1 VTVFTLAARNLTR
14 NKTRVILT
22 LVGVAVAVMAFVL
35 IRTVLWSW
43 EQGKDAA
50 AKDRIATRHKVTFVM
65 QLPHRYIDDIRNN
78 LVGKGIKQSTFMN
91 WFGGKDPKDEKNF
104 YAKIAVEDRTFL
116 DVYDEV
122 VLTPEAKQ
130 RWLEDPQGAIVG
142 INLAKKLGVKEGG
155 KVNVLGDIYPGMW
168 EFHVSGIYTSK
179 AKSFDESGLYFHWD
193 YLNNTLP
200 PGRKDQIGWIVSRV
214 DDASKSA
221 AMVTAVDKLFD
232 DRDIQTLTQSEREL
246 NASFLGMFA
255 ALLSVFNI
263 ASMVILAILGLILG
277 NTIAMGVR
285 ERTYEYGVLRAL
297 GFRPRH
303 IGVFV
308 MSEAV
313 LIGLLG
319 GVAGLVLALLIV
331 SGAGPALVQNT
342 GGMFP
347 YFEIDAPSAAMAVA
361 AAVAVALV
369 AGAVPAYRASRLE
382 VVTALRRVG

>member
-1 VTVFTLAARNLTR
+1 MTVLTLAARNLTR
-14 NKTRVILT
+14 NRTRVILT

-43 EQGKDAA
+43 EAGKDAA

-65 QLPHRYIDDIRNN
+65 TLPYRYIEDIRNN

-91 WFGGKDPKDEKNF
+91 WFGGKDPKDDKNF
-104 YAKIAVEDRTFL
+104 YAKIAVEQQTFL

-122 VLTPEAKQ
+122 VLPPEAKQ
-130 RWLEDPQGAIVG
+130 RWLADPQGAIVG
-142 INLAKKLGVKEGG
+142 ANLAKKLKVKEGD
-155 KVNVLGDIYPGMW
+155 KLNVLGDIYPGMW
-168 EFHVSGIYTSK
+168 EFRVSGIYTSK
-179 AKSFDESGLYFHWD
+179 AKSFDESGMYFHWD

-200 PGRKDQIGWIVSRV
+200 PGRKDQIGWIVSRIN
-214 DDASKSA
+214 DPSQSA
-221 AMVTAVDKLFD
+221 AMVKAVDAYFD
-232 DRDIQTLTQSEREL
+232 ERDIQTLTQSEREL

-255 ALLSVFNI
+255 ALLNVFNI
-263 ASMVILAILGLILG
+263 ASVVILLILGLILG

-285 ERTYEYGVLRAL
+285 ERTFEYGVLRAL
-297 GFRPRH
+297 GFQPGH

-308 MSEAV
+308 LSEAG

-319 GVAGLVLALLIV
+319 GVAGLGLGLLVV
-331 SGAGPALVQNT
+331 SGVGPFLVQNM
-342 GGMFP
+342 GGFFP
-347 YFEIDAPSAAMAVA
+347 YFEVDARSAAIAVG
-361 AAVAVALV
+361 AAVAMALI